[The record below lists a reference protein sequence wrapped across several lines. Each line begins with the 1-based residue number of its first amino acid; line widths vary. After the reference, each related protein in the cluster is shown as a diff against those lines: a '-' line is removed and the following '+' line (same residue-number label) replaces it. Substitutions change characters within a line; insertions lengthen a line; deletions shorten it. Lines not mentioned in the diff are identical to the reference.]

1 MILQAKKIT
10 LSPLFKDIS
19 FDIEQGQHA
28 CILGPSGSGKST
40 LLKILLGGQSV
51 DSGKILIHDQSPD
64 ECGWHQWR
72 GQVAYIPQEA
82 PLGIG
87 TVREALLLPFEF
99 KVHKHNTPNDETMR
113 AQLKALGLQDK
124 HLEQTTNK
132 LSGGEKQRVA
142 IARALLLGK
151 KIFIADEAT
160 SALDK
165 DSKAKVIEA
174 LMKAEHT
181 IISVS
186 HDDDWIERCTQN
198 IQLGGEA

>member
-1 MILQAKKIT
+1 MILHAHN
-10 LSPLFKDIS
+10 LSLKPLFNELS

-40 LLKILLGGQSV
+40 LLKILLGGHAV
-51 DSGKILIHDQSPD
+51 DSGEILIHNQPLD

-87 TVREALLLPFEF
+87 TVRDALLLPFEF
-99 KVHKHNTPNDETMR
+99 KVHKHNTPSDDKMK

-151 KIFIADEAT
+151 TIFIADEPT

-165 DSKAKVIEA
+165 DSKTKVIEA
-174 LMKAEHT
+174 LMKTEHT
-181 IISVS
+181 LISVS
-186 HDDDWIERCTQN
+186 HDDDWIERCNHT
-198 IQLGGEA
+198 IELGGEA